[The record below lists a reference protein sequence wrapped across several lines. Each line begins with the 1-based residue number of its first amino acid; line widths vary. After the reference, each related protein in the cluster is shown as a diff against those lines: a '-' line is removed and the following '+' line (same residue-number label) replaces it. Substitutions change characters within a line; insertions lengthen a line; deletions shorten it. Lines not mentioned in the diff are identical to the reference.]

1 MPRKTKEV
9 EVISDVNPV
18 NKNKKKEEKK
28 STSSS
33 KKTTA
38 KKEPKVKK
46 VATQKTEAKKE
57 PKVKKATT
65 KKTEAKKEPKVKK
78 VATKKAEAKKE
89 PKVKK
94 ATTKKNE
101 SKKEPKVKK
110 VATKKTEAKKEPKVK
125 KATTKKTEAKKE
137 PKVKKVATK
146 KAEVKKEPKVKKV
159 TNKKAEVKKESKT
172 EKNTTKIEEAIK
184 KAIAKIAIIKNESKE
199 KKVAAQKTESK
210 KEPKEKKVAA
220 KKTEAKK
227 EPKVKKSSEKKST
240 SSNKSKKIAKSKSIS
255 FTAEYY
261 DLPFR
266 YNQTVV
272 RILAQTPTNLF
283 IYWEISDEDRA
294 NLKRQYG
301 EYFFEI
307 TKPVLI
313 VYNETLN
320 YTFEVEID
328 DFANSWYLHVDDS
341 NSEYKVE
348 LGRRPIPVNYSYMPN
363 YDIEKNGPIEELK
376 TPYFY
381 ISSSNELDAPNDR
394 ILFNKI
400 SKVYFRN
407 VKTNELIEKD
417 ISDFPN
423 IYKDGIFINIYKL
436 YQELYKEEIKND
448 SFNLLNPSSGN
459 VGSGSFSSRFY

>member
-1 MPRKTKEV
+1 MPRKTKETGENEIV
-9 EVISDVNPV
+9 KLANAIKEVLS
-18 NKNKKKEEKK
+18 KNITLKKDDTKK
-28 STSSS
+28 STLKKKPTKSAT
-33 KKTTA
+33 KKTT
-38 KKEPKVKK
+38 
-46 VATQKTEAKKE
+46 
-57 PKVKKATT
+57 TT
-65 KKTEAKKEPKVKK
+65 KKTSTSKTATAKKASASKTATAKKASTSKTASTKK
-78 VATKKAEAKKE
+78 VFA
-89 PKVKK
+89 
-94 ATTKKNE
+94 
-101 SKKEPKVKK
+101 
-110 VATKKTEAKKEPKVK
+110 
-125 KATTKKTEAKKE
+125 
-137 PKVKKVATK
+137 
-146 KAEVKKEPKVKKV
+146 
-159 TNKKAEVKKESKT
+159 
-172 EKNTTKIEEAIK
+172 
-184 KAIAKIAIIKNESKE
+184 
-199 KKVAAQKTESK
+199 
-210 KEPKEKKVAA
+210 
-220 KKTEAKK
+220 
-227 EPKVKKSSEKKST
+227 
-240 SSNKSKKIAKSKSIS
+240 
-255 FTAEYY
+255 AEYY

-272 RILAQTPTNLF
+272 KILAQTPKNLF
-283 IYWEISDEDRA
+283 IYWEISDEDRLA
-294 NLKRQYG
+294 LKKQYG

-320 YTFEVEID
+320 YSFEVEID

-348 LGRRPIPVNYSYMPN
+348 LGRRPIPVNYSYMPD

-459 VGSGSFSSRFY
+459 VGSGSFSSRFF

>member
-9 EVISDVNPV
+9 EVISDVKPV
-18 NKNKKKEEKK
+18 KKTAKKEEQKPKK
-28 STSSS
+28 NTNKKEA
-33 KKTTA
+33 KKTEVKKEV

-46 VATQKTEAKKE
+46 TTAKKTEEKKEPKEKKVSAKKIEAKKE
-57 PKVKKATT
+57 PKVKKTTT
-65 KKTEAKKEPKVKK
+65 KKTEAKKDS
-78 VATKKAEAKKE
+78 
-89 PKVKK
+89 KVKK
-94 ATTKKNE
+94 A
-101 SKKEPKVKK
+101 
-110 VATKKTEAKKEPKVK
+110 
-125 KATTKKTEAKKE
+125 
-137 PKVKKVATK
+137 
-146 KAEVKKEPKVKKV
+146 
-159 TNKKAEVKKESKT
+159 
-172 EKNTTKIEEAIK
+172 
-184 KAIAKIAIIKNESKE
+184 
-199 KKVAAQKTESK
+199 
-210 KEPKEKKVAA
+210 
-220 KKTEAKK
+220 
-227 EPKVKKSSEKKST
+227 SSEKKS
-240 SSNKSKKIAKSKSIS
+240 SSSKSKKVAKSKSTA

-266 YNQTVV
+266 YNRTVV
-272 RILAQTPTNLF
+272 KILAQTPKNLF

-294 NLKRQYG
+294 NLKKQYG

-307 TKPVLI
+307 TKPVLV
-313 VYNETLN
+313 VYNETLDYN
-320 YTFEVEID
+320 FEVDID
-328 DFANSWYLHVDDS
+328 DFANSWYLHVNDS
-341 NSEYKVE
+341 NSEYKIE
-348 LGRRPIPVNYSYMPN
+348 LGRRPIPVNYSYMPD

-448 SFNLLNPSSGN
+448 SFNLYNPSSGN
-459 VGSGSFSSRFY
+459 ISSGSFSSRFY

>member
-1 MPRKTKEV
+1 MPRKTKETNENEIV
-9 EVISDVNPV
+9 KIANAIKEVLT
-18 NKNKKKEEKK
+18 KNITLKKDDSKK
-28 STSSS
+28 STTAKKASSSKSTTSKKASSSKSSSS
-33 KKTTA
+33 KKATTSNTKNSKNASEAKSATAKKSASSKASTSKNASTTKPASAKKTSTAKNTTA
-38 KKEPKVKK
+38 KKASKAKSETTKK
-46 VATQKTEAKKE
+46 ASTSKTATAKKASTS
-57 PKVKKATT
+57 KAKTTKKSSKSTTAKKATT
-65 KKTEAKKEPKVKK
+65 
-78 VATKKAEAKKE
+78 
-89 PKVKK
+89 
-94 ATTKKNE
+94 
-101 SKKEPKVKK
+101 S
-110 VATKKTEAKKEPKVK
+110 
-125 KATTKKTEAKKE
+125 
-137 PKVKKVATK
+137 
-146 KAEVKKEPKVKKV
+146 
-159 TNKKAEVKKESKT
+159 
-172 EKNTTKIEEAIK
+172 K
-184 KAIAKIAIIKNESKE
+184 KAIS
-199 KKVAAQKTESK
+199 KKVSVLSDK
-210 KEPKEKKVAA
+210 KF
-220 KKTEAKK
+220 
-227 EPKVKKSSEKKST
+227 S
-240 SSNKSKKIAKSKSIS
+240 
-255 FTAEYY
+255 AEYY

-272 RILAQTPTNLF
+272 KILAQTPKNLF
-283 IYWEISDEDRA
+283 VYWEISDEDREK
-294 NLKRQYG
+294 LKNQYG

-313 VYNETLN
+313 IYNETLN
-320 YTFEVEID
+320 YTFEIDID

-348 LGRRPIPVNYSYMPN
+348 LGRRPIPVNYSYIPD

-448 SFNLLNPSSGN
+448 SFNLYNPSSGN
-459 VGSGSFSSRFY
+459 IGSGSFSSRFY

>member
-1 MPRKTKEV
+1 MPRKTKETGENEIV
-9 EVISDVNPV
+9 KLANAIKEVLSKNISL
-18 NKNKKKEEKK
+18 KKDDSKK
-28 STSSS
+28 STSKKKPTKSAT
-33 KKTTA
+33 KKTTTTKKTSTSKTATA
-38 KKEPKVKK
+38 KK
-46 VATQKTEAKKE
+46 ASTSKTASAKKASAS
-57 PKVKKATT
+57 KTATAKKASTSKTAATKKASTAKNTTASKTATAKKTSTTKTATTKKASTSKTATAKKASASKTATAKKATT
-65 KKTEAKKEPKVKK
+65 SKTATAKKTTSK
-78 VATKKAEAKKE
+78 T
-89 PKVKK
+89 
-94 ATTKKNE
+94 ATTKKAST
-101 SKKEPKVKK
+101 SKTASTKK
-110 VATKKTEAKKEPKVK
+110 VF
-125 KATTKKTEAKKE
+125 
-137 PKVKKVATK
+137 
-146 KAEVKKEPKVKKV
+146 
-159 TNKKAEVKKESKT
+159 S
-172 EKNTTKIEEAIK
+172 
-184 KAIAKIAIIKNESKE
+184 
-199 KKVAAQKTESK
+199 
-210 KEPKEKKVAA
+210 
-220 KKTEAKK
+220 
-227 EPKVKKSSEKKST
+227 
-240 SSNKSKKIAKSKSIS
+240 
-255 FTAEYY
+255 AEYY

-272 RILAQTPTNLF
+272 KILAQTPKNLF
-283 IYWEISDEDRA
+283 IYWEISDEDRLA
-294 NLKRQYG
+294 LKKQYG

-320 YTFEVEID
+320 YSFEVEID

-348 LGRRPIPVNYSYMPN
+348 LGRRPIPVNYSYMPD

-376 TPYFY
+376 IPYFY

-448 SFNLLNPSSGN
+448 SFNLYNPSSGN
-459 VGSGSFSSRFY
+459 IGSGSFSSRF

>member
-1 MPRKTKEV
+1 MPRKTKET
-9 EVISDVNPV
+9 EVDENVKSTKKTSNTT
-18 NKNKKKEEKK
+18 NTSKKLAKKETT
-28 STSSS
+28 STKP
-33 KKTTA
+33 KKTTTA
-38 KKEPKVKK
+38 KSTAKNKAATTKK
-46 VATQKTEAKKE
+46 ASTSKTAVTKKSSASKTATTKKASTS
-57 PKVKKATT
+57 KKATT
-65 KKTEAKKEPKVKK
+65 KKVST
-78 VATKKAEAKKE
+78 
-89 PKVKK
+89 
-94 ATTKKNE
+94 
-101 SKKEPKVKK
+101 
-110 VATKKTEAKKEPKVK
+110 
-125 KATTKKTEAKKE
+125 
-137 PKVKKVATK
+137 
-146 KAEVKKEPKVKKV
+146 
-159 TNKKAEVKKESKT
+159 
-172 EKNTTKIEEAIK
+172 
-184 KAIAKIAIIKNESKE
+184 
-199 KKVAAQKTESK
+199 
-210 KEPKEKKVAA
+210 A
-220 KKTEAKK
+220 KKTTTRKASTAKK
-227 EPKVKKSSEKKST
+227 ASTKKVFS
-240 SSNKSKKIAKSKSIS
+240 
-255 FTAEYY
+255 AEYY

-272 RILAQTPTNLF
+272 KILAQTPKNLF
-283 IYWEISDEDRA
+283 IYWEISDEDRLA
-294 NLKRQYG
+294 LKKQYG

-313 VYNETLN
+313 VYNETMN

>member
-1 MPRKTKEV
+1 MPRKTKETGGKKSTKLADV
-9 EVISDVNPV
+9 IKEVLNISKISKQKDADKSVSVKKAP
-18 NKNKKKEEKK
+18 KTKSTKKKTAETKTSKTKKDKLQLSEKKDFQTSSAKKADTSSKKSTTTKSTTAKKTVSAKKAKEDKPVTAKKTTTVKKSTVSKKAQDTKTDTSKKASTKKTTVVKKTTTAKSTPAKKTITAKKDTAKKSTVAKKPTTASKTKATSVKKAAPAKAKTKTKTSKKEIKSTAAKK
-28 STSSS
+28 STS
-33 KKTTA
+33 
-38 KKEPKVKK
+38 
-46 VATQKTEAKKE
+46 
-57 PKVKKATT
+57 
-65 KKTEAKKEPKVKK
+65 
-78 VATKKAEAKKE
+78 
-89 PKVKK
+89 
-94 ATTKKNE
+94 
-101 SKKEPKVKK
+101 
-110 VATKKTEAKKEPKVK
+110 
-125 KATTKKTEAKKE
+125 
-137 PKVKKVATK
+137 
-146 KAEVKKEPKVKKV
+146 
-159 TNKKAEVKKESKT
+159 
-172 EKNTTKIEEAIK
+172 TKI
-184 KAIAKIAIIKNESKE
+184 S
-199 KKVAAQKTESK
+199 TS
-210 KEPKEKKVAA
+210 
-220 KKTEAKK
+220 
-227 EPKVKKSSEKKST
+227 KKSSIINE
-240 SSNKSKKIAKSKSIS
+240 NKFS
-255 FTAEYY
+255 AEYY

-272 RILAQTPTNLF
+272 KILAQTPKNLF
-283 IYWEISDEDRA
+283 IYWEISDEDRLA
-294 NLKRQYG
+294 LKKQYG

-320 YTFEVEID
+320 YSFEVEID

-348 LGRRPIPVNYSYMPN
+348 LGRRPIPVNYSYMPD

-376 TPYFY
+376 IPYFY

-407 VKTNELIEKD
+407 VKTNELIAKD

-459 VGSGSFSSRFY
+459 VGSGSFSSRFF

>member
-1 MPRKTKEV
+1 MPRKTKET
-9 EVISDVNPV
+9 EVDENVKSTKKTSKTTNTS
-18 NKNKKKEEKK
+18 KKLAKKETT
-28 STSSS
+28 STKP
-33 KKTTA
+33 KKTTTA
-38 KKEPKVKK
+38 KSTAKNKAATTKK
-46 VATQKTEAKKE
+46 ASTSKTAVTKKSSASKTATTKKASTS
-57 PKVKKATT
+57 KKATT
-65 KKTEAKKEPKVKK
+65 KKVST
-78 VATKKAEAKKE
+78 
-89 PKVKK
+89 
-94 ATTKKNE
+94 
-101 SKKEPKVKK
+101 
-110 VATKKTEAKKEPKVK
+110 
-125 KATTKKTEAKKE
+125 
-137 PKVKKVATK
+137 
-146 KAEVKKEPKVKKV
+146 
-159 TNKKAEVKKESKT
+159 
-172 EKNTTKIEEAIK
+172 
-184 KAIAKIAIIKNESKE
+184 
-199 KKVAAQKTESK
+199 
-210 KEPKEKKVAA
+210 A
-220 KKTEAKK
+220 KKTTTRKA
-227 EPKVKKSSEKKST
+227 ST
-240 SSNKSKKIAKSKSIS
+240 SKTASTKKVFS
-255 FTAEYY
+255 AEYY

-272 RILAQTPTNLF
+272 KILAQTPKNLF
-283 IYWEISDEDRA
+283 IYWEISDEDRLA
-294 NLKRQYG
+294 LKKQYG

-320 YTFEVEID
+320 YSFEVEID

-348 LGRRPIPVNYSYMPN
+348 LGRRPIPVNYSYIPD

>member
-1 MPRKTKEV
+1 MPRKTKETGENEIV
-9 EVISDVNPV
+9 KLAKAIKEVL
-18 NKNKKKEEKK
+18 NKNITLKKSAEKK
-28 STSSS
+28 STSKKKPTQS
-33 KKTTA
+33 KSTTKKASTSKTATTKKASASKTAIAKKATTSKTTTA
-38 KKEPKVKK
+38 KKASTSKTATAKKASTSKTASTKK
-46 VATQKTEAKKE
+46 VFA
-57 PKVKKATT
+57 
-65 KKTEAKKEPKVKK
+65 
-78 VATKKAEAKKE
+78 
-89 PKVKK
+89 
-94 ATTKKNE
+94 
-101 SKKEPKVKK
+101 
-110 VATKKTEAKKEPKVK
+110 
-125 KATTKKTEAKKE
+125 
-137 PKVKKVATK
+137 
-146 KAEVKKEPKVKKV
+146 
-159 TNKKAEVKKESKT
+159 
-172 EKNTTKIEEAIK
+172 
-184 KAIAKIAIIKNESKE
+184 
-199 KKVAAQKTESK
+199 
-210 KEPKEKKVAA
+210 
-220 KKTEAKK
+220 
-227 EPKVKKSSEKKST
+227 
-240 SSNKSKKIAKSKSIS
+240 
-255 FTAEYY
+255 AEYY

-272 RILAQTPTNLF
+272 KILAQTPKNLF
-283 IYWEISDEDRA
+283 IYWEISDEDRLA
-294 NLKRQYG
+294 LKKQYG

-320 YTFEVEID
+320 YSFEVEID

-348 LGRRPIPVNYSYMPN
+348 LGRRPIPVNYSYMPD

-376 TPYFY
+376 IPYFY

>member
-1 MPRKTKEV
+1 MPRKTKETGENEIV
-9 EVISDVNPV
+9 KLTNAIKEVLSKNISL
-18 NKNKKKEEKK
+18 KKDDSKK
-28 STSSS
+28 STSKKKSTKS
-33 KKTTA
+33 ASKKASTSKTASAKKASASKTATAKKASTSKTAATKKASTSKTAATKKASTAKKTTA
-38 KKEPKVKK
+38 SKT
-46 VATQKTEAKKE
+46 ATAKKASAS
-57 PKVKKATT
+57 KTATAKKATT
-65 KKTEAKKEPKVKK
+65 SKTATAKKASTSKTA
-78 VATKKAEAKKE
+78 ATKKATASKTATAKK
-89 PKVKK
+89 
-94 ATTKKNE
+94 AST
-101 SKKEPKVKK
+101 SKT
-110 VATKKTEAKKEPKVK
+110 A
-125 KATTKKTEAKKE
+125 
-137 PKVKKVATK
+137 ATK
-146 KAEVKKEPKVKKV
+146 KASA
-159 TNKKAEVKKESKT
+159 KKASTAKTAATKKASAKKASTSKT
-172 EKNTTKIEEAIK
+172 AATK
-184 KAIAKIAIIKNESKE
+184 KASTSK
-199 KKVAAQKTESK
+199 T
-210 KEPKEKKVAA
+210 AA
-220 KKTEAKK
+220 KKVFA
-227 EPKVKKSSEKKST
+227 
-240 SSNKSKKIAKSKSIS
+240 
-255 FTAEYY
+255 AEYY

-272 RILAQTPTNLF
+272 KILAQTPKNLF
-283 IYWEISDEDRA
+283 IYWEISDEDRLA
-294 NLKRQYG
+294 LKKQYG

-348 LGRRPIPVNYSYMPN
+348 LGRRPIPVNYSYMPD

-376 TPYFY
+376 IPYFY
-381 ISSSNELDAPNDR
+381 ISSSNELNAPNDR

>member
-1 MPRKTKEV
+1 MPRKTKETGENEIV
-9 EVISDVNPV
+9 KLTNAIKEVLSKNISL
-18 NKNKKKEEKK
+18 KKDDSKK
-28 STSSS
+28 STSKKKPTKSAT
-33 KKTTA
+33 KKTTTKKTSTSKTATA
-38 KKEPKVKK
+38 KKASTSKT
-46 VATQKTEAKKE
+46 ATAKKATA
-57 PKVKKATT
+57 KKASASKTATAKKTSTTKTATAKKATT
-65 KKTEAKKEPKVKK
+65 SKTATAKKTTSKT
-78 VATKKAEAKKE
+78 ATA
-89 PKVKK
+89 KK
-94 ATTKKNE
+94 ATT
-101 SKKEPKVKK
+101 SKT
-110 VATKKTEAKKEPKVK
+110 ATAKKATASKTATAK
-125 KATTKKTEAKKE
+125 KATTSKTAS
-137 PKVKKVATK
+137 TK
-146 KAEVKKEPKVKKV
+146 KASTSKTASTKKV
-159 TNKKAEVKKESKT
+159 FA
-172 EKNTTKIEEAIK
+172 
-184 KAIAKIAIIKNESKE
+184 
-199 KKVAAQKTESK
+199 
-210 KEPKEKKVAA
+210 
-220 KKTEAKK
+220 
-227 EPKVKKSSEKKST
+227 
-240 SSNKSKKIAKSKSIS
+240 
-255 FTAEYY
+255 AEYY

-272 RILAQTPTNLF
+272 KILAQTPKNLF
-283 IYWEISDEDRA
+283 VYWEISDEDRSA
-294 NLKRQYG
+294 LKKQYG

-320 YTFEVEID
+320 YSFEVEID

-348 LGRRPIPVNYSYMPN
+348 LGRRPIPVNYSYMPD

-448 SFNLLNPSSGN
+448 SFNLYNPSSGN
-459 VGSGSFSSRFY
+459 IGSGSFSSRFY

>member
-1 MPRKTKEV
+1 MPRKTKETGENEIV
-9 EVISDVNPV
+9 KLANAIKEVLS
-18 NKNKKKEEKK
+18 KNITLKKDDTKK
-28 STSSS
+28 STSKKKPTKSATKKTTVSKTAATKKASTSKTATAKKASS
-33 KKTTA
+33 SKTATAKKNSTSKTATAKKASTAKKTTA
-38 KKEPKVKK
+38 SKT
-46 VATQKTEAKKE
+46 ATAKKTSTT
-57 PKVKKATT
+57 KTATAKKTSTTKTATTKKASTSKTTTAKKASTSKTATAKKASASKTATAKKASTSKTATAKKASTSKTATAKKATT
-65 KKTEAKKEPKVKK
+65 SKA
-78 VATKKAEAKKE
+78 ASTKKIF
-89 PKVKK
+89 
-94 ATTKKNE
+94 
-101 SKKEPKVKK
+101 S
-110 VATKKTEAKKEPKVK
+110 
-125 KATTKKTEAKKE
+125 
-137 PKVKKVATK
+137 
-146 KAEVKKEPKVKKV
+146 
-159 TNKKAEVKKESKT
+159 
-172 EKNTTKIEEAIK
+172 
-184 KAIAKIAIIKNESKE
+184 
-199 KKVAAQKTESK
+199 
-210 KEPKEKKVAA
+210 
-220 KKTEAKK
+220 
-227 EPKVKKSSEKKST
+227 
-240 SSNKSKKIAKSKSIS
+240 
-255 FTAEYY
+255 AEYY

-272 RILAQTPTNLF
+272 KILAQTPKNLF
-283 IYWEISDEDRA
+283 IYWEISDEDRLA
-294 NLKRQYG
+294 LKKQYG

-320 YTFEVEID
+320 YSFEVEID

-348 LGRRPIPVNYSYMPN
+348 LGRRPIPVNYSYMPD

-376 TPYFY
+376 IPYFY

-448 SFNLLNPSSGN
+448 SFNLYNPSSGN
-459 VGSGSFSSRFY
+459 ISSGSFSSRFF

>member
-9 EVISDVNPV
+9 EVISDVKPV
-18 NKNKKKEEKK
+18 KKTAKKEEQKPKK
-28 STSSS
+28 NTNKKEA
-33 KKTTA
+33 KKTEVKKEV

-46 VATQKTEAKKE
+46 
-57 PKVKKATT
+57 TT
-65 KKTEAKKEPKVKK
+65 AKKTEEKKEPKVKK
-78 VATKKAEAKKE
+78 VATKKTE
-89 PKVKK
+89 V
-94 ATTKKNE
+94 
-101 SKKEPKVKK
+101 KKEPKVKK

-125 KATTKKTEAKKE
+125 KTTTKKTEAKKDS
-137 PKVKKVATK
+137 KVKKA
-146 KAEVKKEPKVKKV
+146 
-159 TNKKAEVKKESKT
+159 
-172 EKNTTKIEEAIK
+172 
-184 KAIAKIAIIKNESKE
+184 
-199 KKVAAQKTESK
+199 
-210 KEPKEKKVAA
+210 
-220 KKTEAKK
+220 
-227 EPKVKKSSEKKST
+227 SSEKKS
-240 SSNKSKKIAKSKSIS
+240 SSSKSKKVAKSKSTA

-266 YNQTVV
+266 YNRTVV
-272 RILAQTPTNLF
+272 KILAQTPKNLF

-294 NLKRQYG
+294 NLKKQYG

-307 TKPVLI
+307 TKPVLV
-313 VYNETLN
+313 VYNETLDYN
-320 YTFEVEID
+320 FEVDID
-328 DFANSWYLHVDDS
+328 DFANSWYLHVNDS
-341 NSEYKVE
+341 NSEYKIE
-348 LGRRPIPVNYSYMPN
+348 LGRRPIPVNYSYMPD

-448 SFNLLNPSSGN
+448 SFNLYNPSSGN
-459 VGSGSFSSRFY
+459 ISSGSFSSRFY

>member
-1 MPRKTKEV
+1 MPRKTKETGENEIV
-9 EVISDVNPV
+9 KLAKAIKEVL
-18 NKNKKKEEKK
+18 NKNITLKKSAEKK
-28 STSSS
+28 STSKKKPTQS
-33 KKTTA
+33 KSTTKKASTSKTATTKKASTSKTATA
-38 KKEPKVKK
+38 KKASTSKT
-46 VATQKTEAKKE
+46 ATAKKASTS
-57 PKVKKATT
+57 KTATAKKASASKTATAKKASASKTATAKKASTSKTAATKKATT
-65 KKTEAKKEPKVKK
+65 SKTATAKKASTSKTATAKKTTSKT
-78 VATKKAEAKKE
+78 ATA
-89 PKVKK
+89 KK
-94 ATTKKNE
+94 ATT
-101 SKKEPKVKK
+101 SKT
-110 VATKKTEAKKEPKVK
+110 AS
-125 KATTKKTEAKKE
+125 
-137 PKVKKVATK
+137 TK
-146 KAEVKKEPKVKKV
+146 KASTSKTASTKKV
-159 TNKKAEVKKESKT
+159 FA
-172 EKNTTKIEEAIK
+172 
-184 KAIAKIAIIKNESKE
+184 
-199 KKVAAQKTESK
+199 
-210 KEPKEKKVAA
+210 
-220 KKTEAKK
+220 
-227 EPKVKKSSEKKST
+227 
-240 SSNKSKKIAKSKSIS
+240 
-255 FTAEYY
+255 AEYY

-272 RILAQTPTNLF
+272 KILAQTPKNLF
-283 IYWEISDEDRA
+283 IYWEISDEDRLA
-294 NLKRQYG
+294 LKKQYG

-320 YTFEVEID
+320 YSFEVEID

-348 LGRRPIPVNYSYMPN
+348 LGRRPIPVNYSYMPD

-376 TPYFY
+376 IPYFY

>member
-1 MPRKTKEV
+1 MPRKTKETGKNEIAKLANAIK
-9 EVISDVNPV
+9 EVLS
-18 NKNKKKEEKK
+18 KNITLKKDDSNK
-28 STSSS
+28 STSKKKPTKSATKKASISKTATTKKASTSKTASAKKASASKTATAKKTSAAKTSTAKKTSASKTATAKKASASKTATAKKTSAAKTSTAKKTSASKTATAKKASASKTATAKKASASKTATAKKASAAKTSTAKKASTSKTATAKKASS
-33 KKTTA
+33 TKKTTA
-38 KKEPKVKK
+38 KKVF
-46 VATQKTEAKKE
+46 
-57 PKVKKATT
+57 
-65 KKTEAKKEPKVKK
+65 
-78 VATKKAEAKKE
+78 
-89 PKVKK
+89 
-94 ATTKKNE
+94 
-101 SKKEPKVKK
+101 S
-110 VATKKTEAKKEPKVK
+110 
-125 KATTKKTEAKKE
+125 
-137 PKVKKVATK
+137 
-146 KAEVKKEPKVKKV
+146 
-159 TNKKAEVKKESKT
+159 
-172 EKNTTKIEEAIK
+172 
-184 KAIAKIAIIKNESKE
+184 
-199 KKVAAQKTESK
+199 
-210 KEPKEKKVAA
+210 
-220 KKTEAKK
+220 
-227 EPKVKKSSEKKST
+227 
-240 SSNKSKKIAKSKSIS
+240 
-255 FTAEYY
+255 AEYY

-272 RILAQTPTNLF
+272 KILAQTPKNLF
-283 IYWEISDEDRA
+283 IYWEISDEDRLA
-294 NLKRQYG
+294 LKKQYG

-348 LGRRPIPVNYSYMPN
+348 LGRRPIPVNYSYMPD

-376 TPYFY
+376 IPYFY

-436 YQELYKEEIKND
+436 YHELYKEEIKND